1 MWNIHVYL
9 GDKNPIDNSNL
20 KRDSCLRAIEEGSV
34 KMEMSRKENCI
45 ELVKTIKY
53 TLGIWMFPLG

>member
-1 MWNIHVYL
+1 M
-9 GDKNPIDNSNL
+9 SE
-20 KRDSCLRAIEEGSV
+20 SIEEGKV
-34 KMEMSRKENCI
+34 KMEMSRTENCI